1 MQYRADID
9 GLRAIAVLPVLFFHA
24 GVPYFSGGF
33 VGVDVFFVI
42 SGFVITKGL
51 RAEIE
56 AGHFS
61 IVGFYE
67 RRFRRIFPAL
77 VGTLCLTYAAALLL
91 LLPQEL
97 VDFSNS
103 TIASILSVSNFYFWR
118 SSNYFDTSSLF
129 RPLLHTWSL
138 SVEEQ
143 FYVLMPVAMV
153 VGRFFFKRTWRFLFW
168 PVVLIS
174 LLLSISATYTAPTAN
189 FYLLPTRAWEL
200 LLGAMLVLTPPSKPA
215 RWLAE
220 VLGVIGL
227 ALIGYC
233 VFAYSDST
241 PFPGAHAL
249 LPCVGSVLVILAG
262 TDNVPQVKRLLSVRP
277 LVMIGLMSYSLY
289 LVHWPITVM
298 TRYYLLKNPQALQVA
313 LIIAASLIL
322 AFLSWKYVETPFR
335 RGGPLLTRKVVF
347 SSWGIAVTSLVA
359 AGTLG
364 VSSGGW
370 PGRFPSIA
378 QMAAQTGSQS
388 WQQGTCF
395 LDGSQTF
402 EKWDAHKCMLTHGHA
417 ENVLLWGD
425 SFAAHYVPG
434 IVAYGTQV
442 GANVYQYTAAG
453 CPPVLK
459 YFSYKLP
466 NCQAFNAHALELITQ
481 LDIKKV
487 ILSAR
492 WGLLTSRGEFDLR
505 DTIQRIEAAGAEVFV
520 VGQSPEFGIDVQSL
534 AIRLNE
540 RSDWYA
546 ANYDEALEEKIR
558 LQSEGAHYISPL
570 DLLCEK
576 TLCSFKTSAGL
587 LYMDYGHFSERGSLA
602 AVKSLFPLISG
613 VEAKTSEAH

>member
-1 MQYRADID
+1 MKYRSDID

-42 SGFVITKGL
+42 SGYVITQGL
-51 RAEIE
+51 RADIE
-56 AGHFS
+56 ADRFS
-61 IVGFYE
+61 IVDFYE

-77 VGTLCLTYAAALLL
+77 VITLCLTYAAALFF
-91 LLPQEL
+91 LLPHEL
-97 VDFSNS
+97 VDLSNS
-103 TIASILSVSNFYFWR
+103 MIASTLSVSNFYFWR
-118 SSNYFDTSSLF
+118 SSSYFDTSSLF

-143 FYVLMPVAMV
+143 FYILMPLAMV
-153 VGRFFFKRTWRFLFW
+153 VSRLFFRQAWRFFFW

-189 FYLLPTRAWEL
+189 FYLLPTRAWEI
-200 LLGAMLVLTPPSKPA
+200 LLGAMLVLTPLPKPA
-215 RWLAE
+215 PFLAE
-220 VLGVIGL
+220 ILGATGI

-249 LPCVGSVLVILAG
+249 LPCVGSFLVIFAG
-262 TDNVPQVKRLLSVRP
+262 IDNSTQAKRLLSLWP
-277 LVMIGLMSYSLY
+277 LVAVGLISYSLY

-298 TRYYLLKNPQALQVA
+298 TRYYLLKNPQTSQVA
-313 LIIAASLIL
+313 LIIAASFVV

-335 RGGPLLTRKVVF
+335 KKGPLLTRKVVF
-347 SSWGIAVTSLVA
+347 SSWGVAVASLIAVGSLSA
-359 AGTLG
+359 L
-364 VSSGGW
+364 SGGL
-370 PGRFPSIA
+370 PSRFPTTQI
-378 QMAAQTGSQS
+378 AAQTGSEG
-388 WQQGTCF
+388 WRKGTCF

-402 EKWDAHKCMLTHGHA
+402 EKWDARKCTLTQGYA
-417 ENVLLWGD
+417 ENILLWGD

-434 IVAYGTQV
+434 IVAYGAQV

-466 NCQAFNAHALELITQ
+466 NCQAFNAHALELIRE
-481 LDIKKV
+481 LAIKKV

-492 WGLLTSRGEFDLR
+492 WGLLTSRGEFDLH
-505 DTIQRIEAAGAEVFV
+505 DTIRQIEATGADVFV
-520 VGQSPEFGIDVQSL
+520 LGQSPEFGIDVQSL
-534 AIRLNE
+534 AIRLKE

-546 ANYDEALEEKIR
+546 ANIDEALEEKLRI
-558 LQSEGAHYISPL
+558 QSEGAHYISPL

-576 TLCSFKTSAGL
+576 TLCSFKNGGGL

-602 AVKSLFPLISG
+602 AVKSIFPLIEG
-613 VEAKTSEAH
+613 IEAKTSEAH

>member
-42 SGFVITKGL
+42 SGYVITKGL

-61 IVGFYE
+61 IVSFYE

-77 VGTLCLTYAAALLL
+77 VMTLCLTYAAAVFS

-97 VDFSNS
+97 VDLSNS
-103 TIASILSVSNFYFWR
+103 TIASILSISNFYFWR

-143 FYVLMPVAMV
+143 FYVLMPLAMV
-153 VGRFFFKRTWRFLFW
+153 VSSFFFKRTWRFLFW
-168 PVVLIS
+168 PVVLVS

-189 FYLLPTRAWEL
+189 FYLLPSRAWEI
-200 LLGAMLVLTPPSKPA
+200 LLGAMLVLTPLPRPA
-215 RWLAE
+215 PLLAE
-220 VLGVIGL
+220 ALGATGL

-249 LPCVGSVLVILAG
+249 LPCVGSFLVIFAG
-262 TDNVPQVKRLLSVRP
+262 SDHSTQVRRLLSLRP
-277 LVMIGLMSYSLY
+277 LVAVGLISYSLY

-298 TRYYLLKNPQALQVA
+298 TRYYLLKNPQALQVV
-313 LIIAASLIL
+313 LIIAASFVL
-322 AFLSWKYVETPFR
+322 AFWSWKYIETPFR
-335 RGGPLLTRKVVF
+335 RGGTLLTRKIVF
-347 SSWGIAVTSLVA
+347 SSWGIAVISLIA
-359 AGTLG
+359 IGTLG
-364 VSSGGW
+364 TLSGGL
-370 PGRFPSIA
+370 PARFPAI
-378 QMAAQTGSQS
+378 QVTAQTGSDG
-388 WQQGTCF
+388 WRKGVCF

-402 EKWDAHKCMLTHGHA
+402 ERWDAQKCALTQGHN

-434 IVAYGTQV
+434 IVAYGAQV

-453 CPPVLK
+453 CPPILT

-466 NCQAFNAHALELITQ
+466 NCQAFNAHALELMKQ

-492 WGLLTSRGEFDLR
+492 WGLLTSRGEFDLQ
-505 DTIQRIEAAGAEVFV
+505 DTIRQIEAAGADVFV
-520 VGQSPEFGIDVQSL
+520 LGQSPEFGIDVQSL
-534 AIRLNE
+534 AIRLTE

-546 ANYDEALEEKIR
+546 ANYDETLEEKIR
-558 LQSEGAHYISPL
+558 LQSEGAHYISPF

-602 AVKSLFPLISG
+602 AVRSIFPLIAG